1 MPFNQNDFSMFQAIP
16 GDIKMPRSLY
26 DYRGSY
32 WFEETYFPV
41 DAQGNRYID
50 PGLVFAVAVMS
61 TSATYGDV
69 VAAVP
74 YVSDASYGT
83 GSDVP
88 VGILDIRLNATLQA
102 EAVAALYHGQLRERN
117 CYVVENL
124 PTKGSIPA
132 AVKTA
137 LPDIDW
143 V

>member
-1 MPFNQNDFSMFQAIP
+1 MPFNQDDFSMVHSIP

-50 PGLVFAVAVMS
+50 PGLVIAAAVVS
-61 TSATYGDV
+61 TDVTYGDV
-69 VAAVP
+69 VKAVP
-74 YVSDASYGT
+74 YEPGASYGT
-83 GSDVP
+83 GSDTP
-88 VGILDIRLNATLQA
+88 IGLLDIRLNATLQA
-102 EAVAALYHGQLRERN
+102 EAVAALYHGQVRQRN
-117 CYVVENL
+117 CYVLGVA
-124 PTKGSIPA
+124 KGTISA
-132 AVKTA
+132 TVKAA